1 MKRTCW
7 NGLGLTMCIAVMTVS
22 AFAQS
27 TAAAK
32 GQPKKPMAKQ
42 AKPAAEAPKP
52 EWFSVA
58 MVRVKPDMVAEWE
71 DLQKNVVNPALKKA
85 GVKERG
91 IFQTAIFG
99 ESYEYVVITPI
110 ATLSQFDEAR
120 SPLRNALGEDAWREY
135 LAKSRR
141 CIQSV
146 HTYGDQSRPD
156 LSYFG
161 KMASMTGPPKLA
173 VVNTISVAPGRAAAF
188 ESFLKAEILPVMKKA
203 DVLGYFVNQTVFG
216 GDVNTYT
223 SVLFQDSF
231 AEIGKGNPLQ
241 RVLGAKGL
249 ESLGLK
255 YAGLVLRQERVIL
268 RFNPDLSFAATP

>member
-1 MKRTCW
+1 MKRISW
-7 NGLGLTMCIAVMTVS
+7 NGLGLTMCIVLITLS
-22 AFAQS
+22 AFAQN
-27 TAAAK
+27 TATPK
-32 GQPKKPMAKQ
+32 VQTKKPMAKQ
-42 AKPAAEAPKP
+42 GKPMAEAPKA

-58 MVRVKPDMVAEWE
+58 VVRVKPDMVGEWE

-85 GVKERG
+85 GVKERS

-110 ATLSQFDEAR
+110 ATLSQYDEAR
-120 SPLRNALGEDAWREY
+120 SPLRNALGEDTWREY
-135 LAKSRR
+135 LTKSRR
-141 CIQSV
+141 CIQSA
-146 HTYGDQSRPD
+146 HTYGDQTRPD

-161 KMASMTGPPKLA
+161 KMASMTAPKLA

-188 ESFLKAEILPVMKKA
+188 ESFLKTEILPVMKKA
-203 DVLGYFVNQTVFG
+203 DVLGYFVSQTVFG
-216 GDVNTYT
+216 GDVNSYT

-231 AEIGKGNPLQ
+231 AEIGKGSPLL

-255 YAGLVLRQERVIL
+255 YAGLVLHQERAIV